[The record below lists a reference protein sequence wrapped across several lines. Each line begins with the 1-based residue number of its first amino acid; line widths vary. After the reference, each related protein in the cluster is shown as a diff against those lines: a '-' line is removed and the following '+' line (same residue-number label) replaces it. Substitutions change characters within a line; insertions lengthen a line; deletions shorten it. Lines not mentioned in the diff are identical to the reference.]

1 MGGNAVRLLRD
12 AAENFPAW
20 REAIR
25 GATRSILVESYD
37 FDEDELGTGFRDLLV
52 EKARD
57 NVRVRV
63 VRDWLGSPGKLSS
76 RFWRPLTEAGG
87 ELRTFN
93 PPRLDSPL
101 GWLSRDH
108 RKTIVVDGRVGFVA
122 GLCISGRWLGDSRR
136 NREPWRDTGVE
147 ICGPAVADLERAFAQ
162 VWAAIGS
169 PLPESELSEAGATK
183 PVGEVPLRVV
193 ASAPTTAGLF
203 RLDQMIA
210 ALARERLWLTDA
222 YFIPVTPYVEALRAA
237 ARDGVDVRILV
248 PGASDL
254 YLISALSRSGYRPLL
269 EAGIRIFEWN
279 GTMLHAKSAVADT
292 RWARIGS
299 TNLNLASFVGNYE
312 LDIAIDDAGVA
323 REMEAMYRHDLE
335 RATEVV
341 LERRRRH
348 VRTRLSREPGR
359 KTPPRRARIGSATR
373 AAAGALRIGSA
384 VGHAIARPRELGFG
398 EGRVIAAG
406 GLLLVALGAIAFQW
420 PRAVAWP
427 LAAFAVWIGLAI
439 LVHAWRGYRAVR
451 RAAKDRRERDAVDSQ
466 P

>member
-162 VWAAIGS
+162 VWAAIGP

-312 LDIAIDDAGVA
+312 LDVAIDDAGVA

-348 VRTRLSREPGR
+348 VRTRLSREPER
-359 KTPPRRARIGSATR
+359 NTPIRRARIGSATR

>member
-1 MGGNAVRLLRD
+1 VGGNAVRLLRD

-162 VWAAIGS
+162 VWAAIGP

-312 LDIAIDDAGVA
+312 LDVA
-323 REMEAMYRHDLE
+323 N
-335 RATEVV
+335 
-341 LERRRRH
+341 RRRRSCARDGGNVSARSRAGDRSRARAPAAACQDQAFPRARAEH
-348 VRTRLSREPGR
+348 ADPAGEDRQRDARGGRRAADRQRGRPRDCETARTRLWGRARDRRRRLAARRPRRHRVSVAARGRLASRRLRGLDRPR
-359 KTPPRRARIGSATR
+359 HSRPRLARLSHSAACSQRPPRA
-373 AAAGALRIGSA
+373 
-384 VGHAIARPRELGFG
+384 
-398 EGRVIAAG
+398 
-406 GLLLVALGAIAFQW
+406 
-420 PRAVAWP
+420 
-427 LAAFAVWIGLAI
+427 
-439 LVHAWRGYRAVR
+439 
-451 RAAKDRRERDAVDSQ
+451 
-466 P
+466 